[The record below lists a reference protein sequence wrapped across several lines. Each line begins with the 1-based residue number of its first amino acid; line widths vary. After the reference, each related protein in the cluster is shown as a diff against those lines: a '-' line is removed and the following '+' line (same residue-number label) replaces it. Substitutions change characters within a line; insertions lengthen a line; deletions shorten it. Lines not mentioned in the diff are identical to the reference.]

1 MKKSHYTLVI
11 IPKGG
16 RAVRKIR
23 LPIHFATLIVLLAV
37 LLAASLSY
45 LSWDVIT
52 RQETH
57 KKLMSLS
64 CMNESQR
71 DQIDLLRSK
80 IEFFEKSFEEKMA
93 ELNDFERKIRVMAN
107 LEPEE
112 DGGVPLMGVGG
123 SIPDDSSPK
132 SRVMEMEQALISEIH
147 KNVDQLLDE
156 ASIQQKSF
164 AELLQYL
171 EKQKSILAST
181 PSIWPVM
188 GWVTSEFGYRVS
200 PFNDRREF
208 HKGIDIAARLG
219 KEILAPADGVVA
231 KVSTNDRWMGNV
243 LWIDHTKDL
252 STCYGHLL
260 KITVEV
266 GRKVKRGDVIG
277 YVGNTGRSTGA
288 HLHYSVMDKGV
299 YVNPRR
305 YLF

>member
-16 RAVRKIR
+16 KAVRKIR
-23 LPIHFATLIVLLAV
+23 LPMHFATLIVLLA
-37 LLAASLSY
+37 LFLAASLSY
-45 LSWDVIT
+45 LSWDMIT

-57 KKLMSLS
+57 NTLINLS

-93 ELNDFERKIRVMAN
+93 ALNDFERKIRVMTH

-112 DGGVPLMGVGG
+112 GGGAPLMGVGG

-156 ASIQQKSF
+156 ASIQEKSF

-181 PSIWPVM
+181 PSVWPVM

-208 HKGIDIAARLG
+208 HKGIDIATRYG
-219 KEILAPADGVVA
+219 KEIEAPADGVVA

-266 GRKVKRGDVIG
+266 GRKVQRGDVIG